1 MFQEHNEMPD
11 HKSGWIEVIAGSM
24 FSGKTEELLRRA
36 RRAEIAKLSVQLFK
50 PGIDK
55 RYANDEVVSH
65 DRTALSA
72 IAVESSAQ
80 LGLLAQ
86 GYDVVGLD
94 EAQFFDS
101 GIVQVVN
108 DLANAGTRIIIAG
121 LDMDFSGKPFGPMP
135 DLMATAEFVTKVHA
149 ICMHSGKLA
158 HHSHRVIDDN
168 KEQIMLGEIEEY
180 EPVSRSVFHQ
190 INQEK
195 KSV

>member
-1 MFQEHNEMPD
+1 MPD

-101 GIVQVVN
+101 GIVKVVN

-135 DLMATAEFVTKVHA
+135 D
-149 ICMHSGKLA
+149 
-158 HHSHRVIDDN
+158 
-168 KEQIMLGEIEEY
+168 
-180 EPVSRSVFHQ
+180 
-190 INQEK
+190 
-195 KSV
+195 